1 MEAPLPVSLEL
12 HLEFIGVLRRL
23 PEEFVL
29 AQDPKLNSLR
39 SIEFRRVE
47 LDENGEPPF
56 WINSTQ

>member
-1 MEAPLPVSLEL
+1 MEAPLPVSLER

-29 AQDPKLNSLR
+29 AQYPKLNSLR

-47 LDENGEPPF
+47 LDANGEPPF
-56 WINSTQ
+56 